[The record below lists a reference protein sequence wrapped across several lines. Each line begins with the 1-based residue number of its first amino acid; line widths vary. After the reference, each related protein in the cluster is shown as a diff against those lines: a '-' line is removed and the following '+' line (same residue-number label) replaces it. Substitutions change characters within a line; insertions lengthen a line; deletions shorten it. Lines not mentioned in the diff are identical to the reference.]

1 MLTIQN
7 TYKFLSS
14 DYFQKLLKKCE
25 NPNILYKLIKQ
36 FGNNNP
42 NLSFDVFIAITYF
55 KRTSEPKY
63 CHTIPTIA
71 YVKAKRLWNEF
82 INNYSTLSH
91 ELKEKYMI
99 DDDFY

>member
-7 TYKFLSS
+7 TNKFFLS
-14 DYFQKLLKKCE
+14 DYFQRLLKKCE
-25 NPNILYKLIKQ
+25 DYHILYNLIKQ

-42 NLSFDVFIAITYF
+42 NLPFDVFIAITYL
-55 KRTSEPKY
+55 KRTSKPNY

-82 INNYSTLSH
+82 INNTLSNG
-91 ELKEKYMI
+91 LKKKYII

>member
-25 NPNILYKLIKQ
+25 NPHILYKLIKQ

-42 NLSFDVFIAITYF
+42 NLSFDVFIAITYY
-55 KRTSEPKY
+55 KRTPKPKY
-63 CHTIPTIA
+63 CHIISTIA

-82 INNYSTLSH
+82 INNYSTLSQ
-91 ELKEKYMI
+91 ELKEKYI
-99 DDDFY
+99 INDDF